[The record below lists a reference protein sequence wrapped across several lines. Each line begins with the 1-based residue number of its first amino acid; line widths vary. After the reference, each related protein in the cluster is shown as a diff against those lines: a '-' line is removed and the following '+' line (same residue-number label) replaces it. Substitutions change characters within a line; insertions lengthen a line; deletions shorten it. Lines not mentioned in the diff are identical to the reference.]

1 MRVLTAVLCLLA
13 LPLAADAQSIA
24 SFSPEGTVKGVRQV
38 QVRFETQMVAF
49 GDLRLSDPM
58 DIDCPQPGKG
68 RWIDG
73 SNWSYDFERDLPAG
87 VACRFTLKPAL
98 RDLSGAAMKGQ
109 GAYSF
114 NTGGPAVM
122 ESLPRGEIDENQIF
136 VLALDAV
143 PDERTIE
150 PHAWC
155 RADGVNEKIPV
166 RLLGG
171 AERQQ
176 VLDARKN
183 FIDRQLHVY
192 FAARGVVW
200 RASARVKNAAK
211 EKLPVAVLQCR
222 RALPAGGK
230 MALVWDAGIAT
241 ETGIATTEDQVLPFQ
256 TRPDFSAR
264 FSCERMRRDA
274 RCIPILPMT
283 LSFSAPISMAD
294 ARAITLTGT
303 GGASWQAAVAK
314 DEEKASHVS
323 SVTFNGPFAEKATLK
338 LHLPPQLRDDAG
350 RALINQGRFP
360 LTVLTDEQPPLVKFP
375 ARFGIIEARGDKLL
389 PVTVRNIEAAIAARL
404 SKPGAPAAPAPAST
418 AAVPPGTAAS
428 STAAAPAANAAA
440 APAGVSAPVAGG
452 APVRGAVLRVAEGQD
467 LEVIKWMKRLTAGGE
482 GNGWQPSEQYSDKL
496 AKPLLTEQASE
507 AFTLPKPNGRAA
519 FEVIGIPLRQPGFY
533 IVELASPKLGAGVTP
548 KGGTAYV
555 NAAALV
561 TNLAAHFKRGAHSS
575 IVWVTTLDKAKPVAK
590 AQVTIRACDGK
601 QLWQGA
607 TDSNGIARISNE
619 LPAVKCGYNEAYF
632 VSARS
637 GGDFTFTLSDWDKGI
652 ESWRFNLPTDD
663 FRADNIIAS
672 TVFDRTLLR
681 AGETVHM
688 KHILRRHT
696 QQGFALVKAS
706 DKPGGSERNW
716 YARSR
721 GVDDNTPLPNKL
733 FILHEG
739 SDQKYEL
746 PVSWHANGSATNEW
760 KIPADAK
767 QGWYEILLGGRTA
780 GRFRVEQF
788 RIPTMKATL
797 QGPKTPAVQPQSI
810 ALDAQLMYLSGGG
823 AGGAPVKLRTAIEPR
838 GVSFPDYEGYSFA
851 AGDVKEGVER
861 AGPAFDEDEGEFE
874 EGEGEEGERPGAPT
888 TRSLM
893 LDKTGGAHVTIDHLP
908 AITRPQELLAEMSWQ
923 DPNGE
928 TLTSSARV
936 PLWPSGVVVGI
947 QPDGW
952 LASKDKLK
960 FTVAVLDTKGK
971 PLPGAQVA
979 VDYFRRQH
987 YSHRRRLIGGFYAYE
1002 NSSEIKA
1009 LGAACS
1015 GKTDAKGLLT
1025 CEVQAPASGNI
1036 ILRAASQDSEGRRA
1050 VTQRETW
1057 VADGEDW
1064 WFGATDSDRIDLL
1077 PEQKRYEPGQEA
1089 SFQLRMPF
1097 REATALITVEREG
1110 VIDTYVRSLSGKSP
1124 MFTIPVKPSYA
1135 PNVYVSALVVRGR
1148 VSGVAPTALVD
1159 LGKPAYKLGI
1169 TPLRV
1174 GWSANELKVQVTPD
1188 KQVYKVR
1195 EKAAVKVSVRRADGS
1210 VPPAG
1215 SEIALAAV
1223 DVGLLEL
1230 MPNASWD
1237 LLEAMMQQRS
1247 LQVHTATAQMQVV
1260 GKRHFG
1266 RKAVP
1271 HGGGGGKSAGR
1282 ELFDTLLF
1290 WNARITLDAHGEASA
1305 QVPLNDSLTAFRIVA
1320 IASGGAELFGTGRS
1334 DVRSTQDVMLLSGLP
1349 PVVREGDRFRAGFT
1363 LRNTT
1368 EAPLRVGLAASVSG
1382 QPLAAQ
1388 SATIAAGEAREIGW
1402 DYTVPVGTAELL
1414 WDVAAAIADAPGAV
1428 APAPG
1433 SADKLRVKQSV
1444 KPAVPVRTLQ
1454 ATLLQLDAPRTMQVA
1469 APADALPGRGGVQ
1482 TLFSSRLGSELPGVR
1497 EYMSAYP
1504 YTCIEQQVSR
1514 AIALRNEEQWSATAD
1529 KLTSHLDGDGLLKY
1543 FPNMY
1548 QGSDVLTSYVVS
1560 VADEAGYYAGDLASQ
1575 RMLDGL
1581 EAFVYGRI
1589 TRGSPLATA
1598 DLAVRKLAAMAALST
1613 EKRVKPDM
1621 LDTFA
1626 IAPNLWPTSAVID
1639 WYLILQRTPS
1649 LPQRAARLKEA
1660 EQILRARLNLQGTT
1674 MTFSTE
1680 RKDDWWWLM
1689 ASTDANANRLLL
1701 AMLDQPAWQADMGR
1715 LASGALGRQKK
1726 GRWNTTVANA
1736 WGVLALEKF
1745 SNKFESTPVTGSSSA
1760 TLGGASKSV
1769 ALNATTRGASV
1780 QLPWPGG
1787 TAELQLKHEGSGKP
1801 WATVQSRAAI
1811 PLKAPL
1817 SSGYTIR
1824 KTITPVEQAA
1834 KGGWS
1839 RGDVYRVRLELEAQS
1854 DMTWVVVDDPI
1865 PASASVLGT
1874 GLGSDSR
1881 ILAKGEKQGG
1891 GWVWPAFQERSF
1903 DAFRSYF
1910 EYVPKGKWVVEYTVR
1925 LNNAGQFVLPPTRV
1939 EAMYSPEMFGEL
1951 PNVPVTVK

>member
-1 MRVLTAVLCLLA
+1 MRFLSAVLCLLS
-13 LPLAADAQSIA
+13 LPLAAGAQSIT

-38 QVRFETQMVAF
+38 QVRFDTQMVAF
-49 GDLRLSDPM
+49 GDLRLPDPM
-58 DIDCPQPGKG
+58 EVDCPEKGKG
-68 RWIDG
+68 RWIEGG
-73 SNWSYDFERDLPAG
+73 SWSYDFERDLPAG
-87 VACRFTLKPAL
+87 IACRFTLKSGL
-98 RDLSGAAMKGQ
+98 RDLAGAALKGQ
-109 GAYSF
+109 GDYSF
-114 NTGGPAVM
+114 NTGGPAVV
-122 ESLPRGEIDENQIF
+122 EQLPRGDIDENQVF

-143 PDERTIE
+143 PDERTIA

-155 RADGVNEKIPV
+155 RADGVNERIPV
-166 RLLGG
+166 RLLEG

-183 FIDRQLHVY
+183 FLDRQLHVY

-200 RASARVKNAAK
+200 RAATRVRNSGK
-211 EKLPVAVLQCR
+211 EKLPVAVLRCAR
-222 RALPAGGK
+222 TLPAGAK
-230 MALVWDAGIAT
+230 MALVWGAGIAT
-241 ETGIATTEDQVLPFQ
+241 ETGIANTENQELPFQ
-256 TRPDFSAR
+256 VHPDFSAR
-264 FSCERMRRDA
+264 FSCERMRRGGH
-274 RCIPILPMT
+274 CIPILPMT

-294 ARAITLTGT
+294 AAAIRLTGPR
-303 GGASWQAAVAK
+303 GASWAPQFGAEQAKANHVDAVSFTGPFP
-314 DEEKASHVS
+314 EKAS
-323 SVTFNGPFAEKATLK
+323 LK
-338 LHLPPQLRDDAG
+338 LALPPQLRDDAG
-350 RALINQGRFP
+350 RTLINQSRFP

-375 ARFGIIEARGDKLL
+375 ARFGIIEARGDRLL
-389 PVTVRNIEAAIAARL
+389 PVTVRNIEAPSAAR
-404 SKPGAPAAPAPAST
+404 PAAP
-418 AAVPPGTAAS
+418 PP
-428 STAAAPAANAAA
+428 AAA
-440 APAGVSAPVAGG
+440 ASPAASGRAGAASASESVPGRAGATDTSTSARAAVNG
-452 APVRGAVLRVAEGQD
+452 RTLRGADGQD
-467 LEVIKWMKRLTAGGE
+467 LEVIKWMKRLSGGGE
-482 GNGWQPSEQYSDKL
+482 GEGWQTSEQYQESL
-496 AKPLLTEQASE
+496 ATPLLPKSGEQ
-507 AFTLPKPNGRAA
+507 FTLPKPNGRAA
-519 FEVIGIPLRQPGFY
+519 FEVIGIPLKQPGFY
-533 IVELASPKLGAGVTP
+533 VVELASPKLGAGVTP
-548 KGGTAYV
+548 LGGTAYV
-555 NAAALV
+555 NSAALV
-561 TNLAAHFKRGAHSS
+561 TNLAAHFKQGAHSS
-575 IVWVTTLDKAKPVAK
+575 IVWVTTLDKAKPVGK

-607 TDSNGIARISNE
+607 TDSNGIARVNEE
-619 LPAVKCGYNEAYF
+619 LPAVKCGYNTAYF

-637 GGDFTFTLSDWDKGI
+637 GGDFTFTLSDWNRGI
-652 ESWRFNLPTDD
+652 ESWRFNLPTDGP
-663 FRADNIIAS
+663 RADNVITS

-706 DKPGGSERNW
+706 DKPGDEERNW
-716 YARSR
+716 YAKSR
-721 GVDDNTPLPNKL
+721 GVSDNAPLPTKM

-746 PVSWHANGSATNEW
+746 PVSWTANGSAVNEW

-767 QGWYEILLGGRTA
+767 QGWYEILIGGRTA

-788 RIPTMKATL
+788 RVPTMKAAL
-797 QGPKTPAVQPQSI
+797 QGPKAPAVQPQSVT
-810 ALDAQLMYLSGGG
+810 LDAQLMYLSGG
-823 AGGAPVKLRTAIEPR
+823 AAAGAPVKLRTQVEPR
-838 GVSFPDYEGYSFA
+838 AVSFPDYEGFSFA

-874 EGEGEEGERPGAPT
+874 EGEEGERPGAPA
-888 TRSLM
+888 TRNLT
-893 LDKTGGAHVTIDHLP
+893 LDKAGGARISIDQLP
-908 AITRPQELLAEMSWQ
+908 PVTRPQELLAEMSWQ
-923 DPNGE
+923 DANGE
-928 TLTSSARV
+928 TLSSSTHV
-936 PLWPSGVVVGI
+936 PLWPSAVVIGL

-952 LASKDKLK
+952 VASKDKLK
-960 FTVAVLDTKGK
+960 FTVAVLDVNGK
-971 PLPGAQVA
+971 PVPDAQVA
-979 VDYFRRQH
+979 VDYFRRQQ

-1002 NSSEIKA
+1002 NSAEVKA
-1009 LGAACS
+1009 LGPACS
-1015 GKTDAKGLLT
+1015 GRTDAKGLLI
-1025 CEVQAPASGNI
+1025 CEVKAPAAGNI
-1036 ILRAASQDSEGRRA
+1036 ILRAATQDSAGRRA
-1050 VTQRETW
+1050 VTNRETW
-1057 VADGEDW
+1057 VADSEDW

-1089 SFQLRMPF
+1089 SFQVRMPF

-1110 VIDTYVRSLSGKSP
+1110 VIDTYVRTLSGKSP
-1124 MFTIPVKPSYA
+1124 TFTIPVKLSYA

-1169 TPLRV
+1169 APLRV

-1188 KQVYKVR
+1188 KQVYRVR
-1195 EKAAVKVSVRRADGS
+1195 DKAAVKVSVRRADGS

-1215 SEIALAAV
+1215 TEIALAAV

-1266 RKAVP
+1266 RKAVT
-1271 HGGGGGKSAGR
+1271 HGGGGGKGAGR

-1290 WNARITLDAHGEASA
+1290 WNARITLDANGEATA

-1320 IASGGAELFGTGRS
+1320 IATGGVGMFGTGRT
-1334 DVRSTQDVMLLSGLP
+1334 DIRSTQDVMLLSGLP
-1349 PVVREGDRFRAGFT
+1349 PLVREGDRFRAGFT

-1382 QPLAAQ
+1382 KPLAAQ
-1388 SATIAAGEAREIGW
+1388 SVTIAAGEAREIGW
-1402 DYTVPVGTAELL
+1402 DYSVPAGAPELV
-1414 WDVAAAIADAPGAV
+1414 WDVSAAVADAGGAT
-1428 APAPG
+1428 
-1433 SADKLRVKQSV
+1433 DKLRVKQAV

-1454 ATLLQLDAPRTMQVA
+1454 ATLLQLDAPRSMQLA

-1482 TLFSSRLGSELPGVR
+1482 VLFASRLGSELPGVR
-1497 EYMSAYP
+1497 EHMSAYP
-1504 YTCIEQQVSR
+1504 YTCMEQQVSR
-1514 AIALRNEEQWSATAD
+1514 NVALRDAEGWQRTAD
-1529 KLTSHLDGDGLLKY
+1529 RLASHLDSDGLLKY
-1543 FPNMY
+1543 FPNME
-1548 QGSDVLTSYVVS
+1548 QGSDVLTAYVLS
-1560 VADEAGYYAGDLASQ
+1560 VADEAGYAVPDLQRQ
-1575 RMLDGL
+1575 RMLDAL
-1581 EAFVYGRI
+1581 EAFVHGRI
-1589 TRGSPLATA
+1589 IRGSPLATA
-1598 DLAVRKLAAMAALST
+1598 DLAVRKVAALEALSRAQ
-1613 EKRVKPDM
+1613 RVKPDM
-1621 LDTFA
+1621 LESFA

-1639 WYLILQRTPS
+1639 WYLILQRTPA

-1701 AMLDQPAWQADMGR
+1701 AMLEQPGWQADMGR
-1715 LASGALGRQKK
+1715 LATGALGRQKK

-1745 SNKFESTPVTGSSSA
+1745 SNRFEAAPVNGNSSA
-1760 TLGGASKSV
+1760 VLGGVTKSA
-1769 ALNATTRGASV
+1769 ALSAAAPKAGV
-1780 QLPWPGG
+1780 QLPWPGAA
-1787 TAELQLKHEGSGKP
+1787 AELQLKHEGSGKP

-1824 KTITPVEQAA
+1824 KTITPVDQAA
-1834 KGGWS
+1834 KGAWS

-1854 DMTWVVVDDPI
+1854 DMTWVVVDDPV

-1874 GLGSDSR
+1874 GLGSDSK
-1881 ILAKGEKQGG
+1881 ILTQDERQKG
-1891 GWVWPAFQERSF
+1891 GWVWPAFQERTF

-1910 EYVPKGKWVVEYTVR
+1910 EYVPKGKWTVEYTVR
-1925 LNNAGQFVLPPTRV
+1925 LNNAGQFLLPPTRV

-1951 PNVPVTVK
+1951 PNAPLAVK

>member
-1 MRVLTAVLCLLA
+1 
-13 LPLAADAQSIA
+13 
-24 SFSPEGTVKGVRQV
+24 
-38 QVRFETQMVAF
+38 
-49 GDLRLSDPM
+49 
-58 DIDCPQPGKG
+58 
-68 RWIDG
+68 
-73 SNWSYDFERDLPAG
+73 
-87 VACRFTLKPAL
+87 
-98 RDLSGAAMKGQ
+98 
-109 GAYSF
+109 
-114 NTGGPAVM
+114 
-122 ESLPRGEIDENQIF
+122 
-136 VLALDAV
+136 
-143 PDERTIE
+143 
-150 PHAWC
+150 
-155 RADGVNEKIPV
+155 
-166 RLLGG
+166 
-171 AERQQ
+171 
-176 VLDARKN
+176 
-183 FIDRQLHVY
+183 
-192 FAARGVVW
+192 
-200 RASARVKNAAK
+200 
-211 EKLPVAVLQCR
+211 
-222 RALPAGGK
+222 
-230 MALVWDAGIAT
+230 
-241 ETGIATTEDQVLPFQ
+241 
-256 TRPDFSAR
+256 
-264 FSCERMRRDA
+264 
-274 RCIPILPMT
+274 
-283 LSFSAPISMAD
+283 
-294 ARAITLTGT
+294 
-303 GGASWQAAVAK
+303 
-314 DEEKASHVS
+314 
-323 SVTFNGPFAEKATLK
+323 
-338 LHLPPQLRDDAG
+338 
-350 RALINQGRFP
+350 
-360 LTVLTDEQPPLVKFP
+360 
-375 ARFGIIEARGDKLL
+375 
-389 PVTVRNIEAAIAARL
+389 
-404 SKPGAPAAPAPAST
+404 
-418 AAVPPGTAAS
+418 
-428 STAAAPAANAAA
+428 
-440 APAGVSAPVAGG
+440 
-452 APVRGAVLRVAEGQD
+452 
-467 LEVIKWMKRLTAGGE
+467 
-482 GNGWQPSEQYSDKL
+482 
-496 AKPLLTEQASE
+496 
-507 AFTLPKPNGRAA
+507 
-519 FEVIGIPLRQPGFY
+519 
-533 IVELASPKLGAGVTP
+533 
-548 KGGTAYV
+548 
-555 NAAALV
+555 
-561 TNLAAHFKRGAHSS
+561 
-575 IVWVTTLDKAKPVAK
+575 
-590 AQVTIRACDGK
+590 
-601 QLWQGA
+601 
-607 TDSNGIARISNE
+607 
-619 LPAVKCGYNEAYF
+619 
-632 VSARS
+632 
-637 GGDFTFTLSDWDKGI
+637 
-652 ESWRFNLPTDD
+652 
-663 FRADNIIAS
+663 
-672 TVFDRTLLR
+672 VFDRTLLR

-746 PVSWHANGSATNEW
+746 SVSWHANGSATNEW
-760 KIPADAK
+760 KIPVDAK

-797 QGPKTPAVQPQSI
+797 QGPKAPAVQPQSI
-810 ALDAQLMYLSGGG
+810 ALDAQLMYLSGGA

-888 TRSLM
+888 IRSLT
-893 LDKTGGAHVTIDHLP
+893 LDKAGGAHVTIDHLP

-1148 VSGVAPTALVD
+1148 VSGVAPTSLVD

-1271 HGGGGGKSAGR
+1271 HGGGGGKGAGR

-1290 WNARITLDAHGEASA
+1290 WSARITLDAHGEASA

-1388 SATIAAGEAREIGW
+1388 SATVAAGEAREIGW
-1402 DYTVPVGTAELL
+1402 DYTVPVGTAELV
-1414 WDVAAAIADAPGAV
+1414 WDVSAAIADAPGAV

-1801 WATVQSRAAI
+1801 SARRSR
-1811 PLKAPL
+1811 
-1817 SSGYTIR
+1817 R
-1824 KTITPVEQAA
+1824 
-1834 KGGWS
+1834 WS
-1839 RGDVYRVRLELEAQS
+1839 RQRKV
-1854 DMTWVVVDDPI
+1854 
-1865 PASASVLGT
+1865 
-1874 GLGSDSR
+1874 
-1881 ILAKGEKQGG
+1881 
-1891 GWVWPAFQERSF
+1891 
-1903 DAFRSYF
+1903 
-1910 EYVPKGKWVVEYTVR
+1910 
-1925 LNNAGQFVLPPTRV
+1925 AGHA
-1939 EAMYSPEMFGEL
+1939 AMS
-1951 PNVPVTVK
+1951 TACAWSWKRKAT